1 MTDDDSGPTIW
12 GDRLHAMSRTH
23 ATETADESE
32 ETADDDDDRRL
43 VVMGTSAGDRLRH
56 DA

>member
-43 VVMGTSAGDRLRH
+43 VVMGMSAGDRLRH